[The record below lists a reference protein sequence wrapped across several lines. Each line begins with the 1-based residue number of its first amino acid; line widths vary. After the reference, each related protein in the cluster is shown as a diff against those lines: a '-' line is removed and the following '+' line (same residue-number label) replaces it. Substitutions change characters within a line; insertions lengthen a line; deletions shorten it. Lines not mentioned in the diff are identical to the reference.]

1 MMYSTTPHRQVWNL
15 GLMRH
20 PVYTHSEL
28 SHIPYCTAQVVN
40 RDISI
45 AVLRYFV
52 KQRQLEEQNGTAAK
66 SRTRVKGAVMAN
78 AVTDA
83 DKV

>member
-1 MMYSTTPHRQVWNL
+1 MYSTTLHRQVCHH
-15 GLMRH
+15 GLLRH
-20 PVYTHSEL
+20 PAYTHSEHSL
-28 SHIPYCTAQVVN
+28 FASCMAQVVN

>member
-1 MMYSTTPHRQVWNL
+1 M
-15 GLMRH
+15 
-20 PVYTHSEL
+20 
-28 SHIPYCTAQVVN
+28 AQVVN

-52 KQRQLEEQNGTAAK
+52 KQRQLEEKNGTAAK

-78 AVTDA
+78 AVTDT
-83 DKV
+83 DKVFRLLY